1 MHLILTIQT
10 NKQFQ
15 ATFNGKAKQYMFTV
29 TMPAGGWLEFHGK
42 GAGPSQ
48 INVYNQDGSPYE
60 YEYQHNPSDILLN

>member
-1 MHLILTIQT
+1 
-10 NKQFQ
+10 
-15 ATFNGKAKQYMFTV
+15 MFTV